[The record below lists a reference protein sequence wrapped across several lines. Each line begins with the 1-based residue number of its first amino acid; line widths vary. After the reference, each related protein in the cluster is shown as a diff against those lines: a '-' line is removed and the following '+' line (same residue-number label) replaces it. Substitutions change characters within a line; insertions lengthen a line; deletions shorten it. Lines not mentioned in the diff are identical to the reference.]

1 MEGEENADG
10 LRRYK
15 DRSIDAADAGV
26 VEVVEEMN
34 TDLGAFPDLGQRY
47 TDWQRD
53 RTKKLDPIRRG
64 LMELDMDCSRRCN
77 DPAGLH
83 RPANGYDKVRLSSSE
98 SSDTL
103 CITSGM

>member
-1 MEGEENADG
+1 MEGGENADG

-15 DRSIDAADAGV
+15 DRSIDVADAGV
-26 VEVVEEMN
+26 GVGAEEMN

-47 TDWQRD
+47 TDWQKD
-53 RTKKLDPIRRG
+53 RPKKVDPIHRD
-64 LMELDMDCSRRCN
+64 LMGLDMNCSHHCN

-83 RPANGYDKVRLSSSE
+83 RPANSYNKVRLSSSE

-103 CITSGM
+103 CITSGI